1 MITWKRKFVTVGE
14 VWFDEPYEPLSS
26 DVIVCYHWSV
36 PAHPLLTKPFFS
48 IEIDLSKDLDALLGA
63 AKKDMRQKLTRAEKD
78 GLDFEGWT
86 DVPTQIFQEFCD
98 FYDGFA
104 AQRGLTPAQ
113 RHWMDVYRK
122 AGRLAISRVTRDGV
136 PLVWH
141 SYYRDLTH
149 VRQLQSAS
157 FYREV
162 QDPALRSVIG
172 RANRLHHWKDI
183 QWFKENRIRLF
194 DMGGW
199 YEGAEDEGKLRINQ
213 FKEEF
218 GGVITKRFYSM
229 LPVGLRGRAFL
240 LGRRMRRTGGDE
252 FIHMV

>member
-1 MITWKRKFVTVGE
+1 
-14 VWFDEPYEPLSS
+14 
-26 DVIVCYHWSV
+26 
-36 PAHPLLTKPFFS
+36 
-48 IEIDLSKDLDALLGA
+48 
-63 AKKDMRQKLTRAEKD
+63 MRPKLTRAEKD
-78 GLDFEGWT
+78 GLHFEAWT
-86 DVPTQIFQEFCD
+86 AVPVEMLEEFCS

-104 AQRGLTPAQ
+104 AQRGLTPVQ
-113 RHWMDVYRK
+113 RQWLGIYRT
-122 AGRLAISRVTRDGV
+122 AGRLAISRVSRDGV

-141 SYYRDLTH
+141 SYYRDETH

-162 QDPALRSVIG
+162 QDPSLRTVIG
-172 RANRLHHWKDI
+172 RANRLHHWNDI
-183 QWFKENRIRLF
+183 RWFKEQGVSLF

-199 YEGAEDEGKLRINQ
+199 YEGTEDDGKLRINQ

-229 LPVGLRGRAFL
+229 VPMTARGQAFL
-240 LGRRMRRTGGDE
+240 FARRLGRRRDDE

>member
-1 MITWKRKFVTVGE
+1 MIIWKRKFVTVGE
-14 VWFDEPYEPLSS
+14 VWFDEPYDTASA
-26 DVIVCYHWSV
+26 DVIVCYHWSG

-48 IEIDLSKDLDALLGA
+48 IEIDLTQDVNELLGST
-63 AKKDMRQKLTRAEKD
+63 KKDIRQKITRAEKD
-78 GLDFEGWT
+78 GLHFEAWT
-86 DVPTQIFQEFCD
+86 TVPVEILDEFCA

-104 AQRGLTPAQ
+104 AQRGLTPAHRQ
-113 RHWMDVYRK
+113 WMDIYRK
-122 AGRLAISRVTRDGV
+122 SGHLAISRVSRDGI

-141 SYYRDLTH
+141 SYYRDATH

-157 FYREV
+157 FYRDV
-162 QDPALRSVIG
+162 QDPTLRSVIG

-183 QWFKENRIRLF
+183 QWFKEGGIRLF

-199 YEGAEDEGKLRINQ
+199 YEGTEDEGKLRINQ

-229 LPVGLRGRAFL
+229 VPLSLRGRAFL
-240 LGRRMRRTGGDE
+240 FGRRIRRTSGDE